1 MPADLEIHADVVCP
15 FTHAGLRRAIASLP
29 DGVEVRVHP
38 WPLEWVNGA
47 PLDPA
52 HVAAEIRAIR
62 TEVAP
67 TLFAGFDQA
76 TFPTTSLPALAAAE
90 RAYRA
95 GNAEGLAVSLALR
108 DALFEQGRDIGDPA
122 VARAVLDAAGLD
134 DATDDDRAAVA
145 HGYEAGKARGVDGS
159 PHYFTAGKS
168 WFCPGL
174 DISKVD
180 GEFVVRPDTG
190 PFEELLA
197 ALGTADR

>member
-1 MPADLEIHADVVCP
+1 MPADLEIYADVVCP
-15 FTHAGLRRAIASLP
+15 FTHAGLTRAIASLP
-29 DGVEVRVHP
+29 GSVEVRIHP
-38 WPLEWVNGA
+38 WPLEWVNDA

-52 HVAAEIRAIR
+52 HVAAEIRAMR
-62 TEVAP
+62 SEVAP
-67 TLFAGFDQA
+67 TLFQGFDEA
-76 TFPTTSLPALAAAE
+76 AFPTTSLPALAAAE
-90 RAYRA
+90 RAYRV

-122 VARAVLDAAGLD
+122 ITRAVLEAAGLD
-134 DATDDDRAAVA
+134 DATEADRAAVA
-145 HGYEAGKARGVDGS
+145 QGYEAGKARGVDGS
-159 PHYFTAGKS
+159 PHYFTAGGS

-197 ALGTADR
+197 ALGAAGR